1 MVLRQASCF
10 LIHTCLTDVGD
21 SADCISCGKTLIIDD
36 NTLEAR
42 NIVTGERAGYCCHD
56 HLMKDDDGNILTT
69 SPFTDKD
76 LRYLMLQEWIEWGLD
91 IDRILE
97 FQQEIQSY
105 TIGKLEEMLSLT
117 HDSLWDIRQE
127 KLQCQNLYPPTKKD
141 EQEALA
147 DLSVLNAEFKDRG
160 INYYE

>member
-1 MVLRQASCF
+1 MEESKP
-10 LIHTCLTDVGD
+10 T
-21 SADCISCGKTLIIDD
+21 SANCISCGKTLIIDD

-56 HLMKDDDGNILTT
+56 HLMKDDNGNILTT

-76 LRYLMLQEWIEWGLD
+76 LRYLMLQEWLELGLD
-91 IDRILE
+91 IDRIME
-97 FQQEIQSY
+97 FQREMQSC
-105 TIGKLEEMLSLT
+105 TIDKLEIRLSLT

-127 KLQCQNLYPPTKKD
+127 LASTDHVSGGTHLWGD

-147 DLSVLNAEFKDRG
+147 DLAILNAEFKDRG

>member
-1 MVLRQASCF
+1 MEESKP
-10 LIHTCLTDVGD
+10 T

-42 NIVTGERAGYCCHD
+42 NVVTGERAGYCCYD

-127 KLQCQNLYPPTKKD
+127 KLPKKD